1 MDYNM
6 DYNIGKLIHEA
17 SIISGKSEDDIIR
30 KITTDTSF
38 VDYLKECCK
47 IYNHGGGEVSK
58 KYIKPEGLDE
68 KIRGILQKWIPLQ
81 KNTIKIAHIADI
93 HISEKI
99 TSAGKV
105 IINPETGRN
114 RRLDD
119 IERCLNYAVNE
130 AIKQK
135 CDIALITEP
144 FDRPSPTP
152 GEIDVF
158 MNAVLRLARVMP
170 VVVEPGNHGLD
181 RNRTSASA
189 FSFLKGQQN
198 IYYIETP
205 QTLYYDGM
213 KLSKEPSTETV
224 ATIHVLP
231 YPVKYPKEEMKVH
244 LDNFR
249 KKGTSSV
256 SVLLAH
262 VTVEGAE
269 GADYTKF
276 LSSEPVLSV
285 SDLQGFDYVAL
296 GHIHR
301 FQRLDDRIFY
311 AGDIERLDF
320 NEEGQK
326 KGFIIADIDRA
337 TKSLSLKFIETPA
350 TTLKTISIDE
360 VDSIT
365 PDNSTIYRVVGT
377 VDKQARNALL
387 GKVSQYQDKVPLM
400 LKIQINDGQKIK
412 EASINDTMTEEQAIT
427 EYLKQAGLSHSV
439 DRVIETH
446 RMIRNMAS

>member
-1 MDYNM
+1 M
-6 DYNIGKLIHEA
+6 DYNIGRLIHEA
-17 SIISGKSEDDIIR
+17 AEASGKSEDDVIR
-30 KITTDTSF
+30 KITTDASF
-38 VDYLKECCK
+38 ADYLKECCK

-58 KYIKPEGLDE
+58 KYTRPEGLDE
-68 KIRGILQKWIPLQ
+68 KIRTVLQKWVSLQ
-81 KNTIKIAHIADI
+81 KDRVRIAHIADI

-99 TSAGKV
+99 TSAGKI

-119 IERCLNYAVNE
+119 IERCLNYAVSE
-130 AIKQK
+130 AIKQR

-170 VVVEPGNHGLD
+170 VVIEPGNHGLD

-198 IYYIETP
+198 IYYVETP

-213 KLSKEPSTETV
+213 KLSKQPLPETI
-224 ATIHVLP
+224 ATVHVLP
-231 YPVKYPKEEMKVH
+231 YPVRYPKEEMRIH
-244 LDNFR
+244 LDSFR
-249 KKGTSSV
+249 KTDNSSIV

-276 LSSEPVLSV
+276 LSSEPTLSV
-285 SDLQGFDYVAL
+285 NDLKGFDYVAL
-296 GHIHR
+296 GHIHK
-301 FQRLDDRIFY
+301 FQRLDDRVFY
-311 AGDIERLDF
+311 AGNIERLDF
-320 NEEGQK
+320 NEEGEQ
-326 KGFIIADIDRA
+326 KGFIIADIDRKS
-337 TKSLSLKFIETPA
+337 KSLSLKFIETPA

-360 VDSIT
+360 VDSIK
-365 PDNSTIYRVVGT
+365 PDSGTIYRVVGT
-377 VDKQARNALL
+377 VDRKERNALI

-400 LKIQINDGQKIK
+400 LKIQISDGQKVK
-412 EASINDTMTEEQAIT
+412 EASINDTMTEEQALT
-427 EYLKQAGLSHSV
+427 EFLKQMKPLPSI
-439 DRVIETH
+439 DKVIETH